1 MKIHMVKS
9 GDTLYELSKKYGV
22 PLQKIIDANP
32 QISDPNQLTVGQKV
46 KIPAEPIQV
55 PNNDQIIHKHVVKQ
69 GDSLWKLSKAWG
81 VTLKDMIDAN
91 PQLKNPNALLVGEV
105 VNIPK
110 VGGVTAESVDG
121 NVNAKTL
128 PGNKTYTGPKE
139 EMTAPIEENVKPEE
153 IAEKPNKEELT
164 APMEENNAQVLPQQL
179 PELPNIPSP
188 PPLPN
193 LSMNQEM
200 PEKTSPN
207 YTLPN
212 VMPVAENQPN
222 VMPMMENKPNVMP
235 AAENQPNV
243 MPAAEKKPAYKKEA
257 IYSEVTHNLFIQY
270 PGPVHEVASY
280 YDMPNAENENL
291 QHAMTENKQKTS
303 YYPGIVQG
311 AEYEPN
317 ANAFPTGVSPAYM
330 PYWENHEH
338 PVAYEPIHVGPAH
351 YQPNEAFPHSVEPA
365 YYHPMHIGH
374 APISPCGCQGV
385 VSPYSGMDP
394 FYDHHY
400 AEPVAAYPNANAMFP
415 NAQVSPVEVYPNQ
428 MPMVSPAEAYPNQM
442 PMVSPAEAHP
452 NQMPMVSP
460 AEAYPNQM
468 PMVSPAEAYPNQMPM
483 VSPAEAYPNQMPM
496 VSPTEAY
503 PNQMPMVS
511 PAEAYTNQMPMV
523 SPAAAYPNQ
532 MPMVSPAEAYPN
544 QMPMVSPA
552 EAYPN
557 FAPMHHYPEMEPAY
571 AHPGMHPH
579 HAYLAP
585 YDWCYP
591 SPYGMGVPS
600 TLGAY
605 EHGGPNAPFVGAAE
619 NAPYWDRNPASAYPA
634 PIGEEEAQATA
645 AINEAAVNEASEVG
659 EFETSDGET
668 SFKKVNTLSESKD
681 KGKANKSKAPA
692 AKKERKSTAA
702 ERSRKNPWING

>member
-121 NVNAKTL
+121 NANAKTI

-139 EMTAPIEENVKPEE
+139 ELTAPIEENVEPEE
-153 IAEKPNKEELT
+153 AEKPNKEELT
-164 APMEENNAQVLPQQL
+164 APMEENKEENNAQVLPQQL

-200 PEKTSPN
+200 PEMTSPN
-207 YTLPN
+207 YTFPN
-212 VMPVAENQPN
+212 VMPIAENQ
-222 VMPMMENKPNVMP
+222 PNVMP

-243 MPAAEKKPAYKKEA
+243 MPIMENKPNIMPAVENQPNVMPAAEKKPTYSKET

-280 YDMPNAENENL
+280 HDMPNAENANL
-291 QHAMTENKQKTS
+291 QHAMQENKQKTP

-311 AEYEPN
+311 TEYEPGPN
-317 ANAFPTGVSPAYM
+317 AYPTGVSPAYA
-330 PYWENHEH
+330 PHWENHEH

-365 YYHPMHIGH
+365 FYHPVPAGI
-374 APISPCGCQGV
+374 APYSPCGCQGV
-385 VSPYSGMDP
+385 VSPYSGVDP
-394 FYDHHY
+394 FYAQPY
-400 AEPVAAYPNANAMFP
+400 SEPIAAYPNANAMFP
-415 NAQVSPVEVYPNQ
+415 NTQVSP
-428 MPMVSPAEAYPNQM
+428 AA
-442 PMVSPAEAHP
+442 
-452 NQMPMVSP
+452 
-460 AEAYPNQM
+460 AYPNQM

-483 VSPAEAYPNQMPM
+483 VSPAEAYPNHMPM
-496 VSPTEAY
+496 VSPAEAYPNHMPMVSPAAAY

-511 PAEAYTNQMPMV
+511 PAEAYPNQMPMV

-557 FAPMHHYPEMEPAY
+557 YAPMTHYPEVDPAY
-571 AHPGMHPH
+571 AYPH
-579 HAYLAP
+579 HAYPTP

-605 EHGGPNAPFVGAAE
+605 EHAGPNAPFVGAAE
-619 NAPYWDRNPASAYPA
+619 NAAYWDRNPAPAYPA
-634 PIGEEEAQATA
+634 PIGEETQATA
-645 AINEAAVNEASEVG
+645 TINEAAVH
-659 EFETSDGET
+659 ETSEAEESEPAADET
-668 SFKKVNTLSESKD
+668 TSKTVKTLSDPKD
-681 KGKANKSKAPA
+681 KAKVNKSKAPA

-702 ERSRKNPWING
+702 DRPRKNPWING

>member
-121 NVNAKTL
+121 NANAKTI

-139 EMTAPIEENVKPEE
+139 ELTAPIEENVKPEE
-153 IAEKPNKEELT
+153 AEKPNKEELT
-164 APMEENNAQVLPQQL
+164 APMEENKEENNAQVLPQQL

-200 PEKTSPN
+200 PEMTSPN
-207 YTLPN
+207 YTFPN
-212 VMPVAENQPN
+212 VMPIAENQPN
-222 VMPMMENKPNVMP
+222 VMPAAENKPNVMP
-235 AAENQPNV
+235 IMENKPNIMPAVENQPNV
-243 MPAAEKKPAYKKEA
+243 MPAAEKKPTYSKET

-280 YDMPNAENENL
+280 HDMPNAENANL
-291 QHAMTENKQKTS
+291 QHAMQENKQKTP

-311 AEYEPN
+311 TEYEPGPN
-317 ANAFPTGVSPAYM
+317 AYPTGVSPAYA
-330 PYWENHEH
+330 PHWENHEH

-365 YYHPMHIGH
+365 FYHPVH
-374 APISPCGCQGV
+374 AGIAPYSPCGCQGV
-385 VSPYSGMDP
+385 VSPYSGVDP
-394 FYDHHY
+394 FYAQPY
-400 AEPVAAYPNANAMFP
+400 SEPIAAYPNANAMFP
-415 NAQVSPVEVYPNQ
+415 NTQ
-428 MPMVSPAEAYPNQM
+428 
-442 PMVSPAEAHP
+442 
-452 NQMPMVSP
+452 
-460 AEAYPNQM
+460 
-468 PMVSPAEAYPNQMPM
+468 
-483 VSPAEAYPNQMPM
+483 
-496 VSPTEAY
+496 
-503 PNQMPMVS
+503 
-511 PAEAYTNQMPMV
+511 V

-557 FAPMHHYPEMEPAY
+557 HMPMVSPAAAYPNQMPMVSPAEAYPNYAPMTHYPEVDPAY
-571 AHPGMHPH
+571 AYPH
-579 HAYLAP
+579 HAYPTP

-591 SPYGMGVPS
+591 SPYGMGFPS

-605 EHGGPNAPFVGAAE
+605 EHAGPNAPFVGAAE
-619 NAPYWDRNPASAYPA
+619 NAAYWDRNPAPAYPA
-634 PIGEEEAQATA
+634 PIGEEVAQATA
-645 AINEAAVNEASEVG
+645 TINEAAVHETSEV
-659 EFETSDGET
+659 EESEPAADETA
-668 SFKKVNTLSESKD
+668 FKKISDPKD
-681 KGKANKSKAPA
+681 KAKVNKSKAPA

-702 ERSRKNPWING
+702 DRPRKNPWING

>member
-121 NVNAKTL
+121 NANAKTI

-139 EMTAPIEENVKPEE
+139 ELTAPIEENVKPEE
-153 IAEKPNKEELT
+153 AEKPNKEELT
-164 APMEENNAQVLPQQL
+164 APMEENKEENNAQVLPQQL

-200 PEKTSPN
+200 PEMTSPN
-207 YTLPN
+207 YTFPN
-212 VMPVAENQPN
+212 VMPIAENQPN
-222 VMPMMENKPNVMP
+222 VMPIMENKPNIMP
-235 AAENQPNV
+235 AVENQPNV
-243 MPAAEKKPAYKKEA
+243 MPAAEKKPTYSKET

-280 YDMPNAENENL
+280 HDMPNAENANL
-291 QHAMTENKQKTS
+291 QHVMQENMQKTP

-311 AEYEPN
+311 TEYEPAPN
-317 ANAFPTGVSPAYM
+317 AYPTSVSPAYA
-330 PYWENHEH
+330 PHWENHEH

-365 YYHPMHIGH
+365 FYHPVH
-374 APISPCGCQGV
+374 AGIAPYSPCGCQGV
-385 VSPYSGMDP
+385 VSPYSGVDP
-394 FYDHHY
+394 FYDHPY
-400 AEPVAAYPNANAMFP
+400 SEPIAAYPNANAMFP
-415 NAQVSPVEVYPNQ
+415 NTQVSP
-428 MPMVSPAEAYPNQM
+428 AAAY
-442 PMVSPAEAHP
+442 P

-496 VSPTEAY
+496 VSP
-503 PNQMPMVS
+503 
-511 PAEAYTNQMPMV
+511 
-523 SPAAAYPNQ
+523 
-532 MPMVSPAEAYPN
+532 AEAYPN
-544 QMPMVSPA
+544 
-552 EAYPN
+552 Y
-557 FAPMHHYPEMEPAY
+557 APMTHYPEVDPAY
-571 AHPGMHPH
+571 AYPH
-579 HAYLAP
+579 HAYPTP

-605 EHGGPNAPFVGAAE
+605 DHAWPNAPFVGAAE
-619 NAPYWDRNPASAYPA
+619 NAAYWDRNPAPAYPA
-634 PIGEEEAQATA
+634 PIGEEVAQATA
-645 AINEAAVNEASEVG
+645 TINEAAVHETSEV
-659 EFETSDGET
+659 EDSEHAADETT
-668 SFKKVNTLSESKD
+668 SKTVKTLSDPKD
-681 KGKANKSKAPA
+681 KAKVNKSKAPA

-702 ERSRKNPWING
+702 DRPRKNPWING

>member
-121 NVNAKTL
+121 NANAKTI

-139 EMTAPIEENVKPEE
+139 ELTAPIEENEEPEE
-153 IAEKPNKEELT
+153 AEKPNKEELT
-164 APMEENNAQVLPQQL
+164 APMEENKEENNAQVLPQQL

-200 PEKTSPN
+200 PEMTSPN
-207 YTLPN
+207 YTFPN
-212 VMPVAENQPN
+212 VMPIAENQPN
-222 VMPMMENKPNVMP
+222 VMPAAENKPNVMP
-235 AAENQPNV
+235 IMENKPNIMPAVENQPNV
-243 MPAAEKKPAYKKEA
+243 MPAAEKKPTYSKET

-280 YDMPNAENENL
+280 HDMPNAENANL
-291 QHAMTENKQKTS
+291 QHAMQENKQKTP

-311 AEYEPN
+311 TEYEPGPN
-317 ANAFPTGVSPAYM
+317 AYPTGVSPAYA
-330 PYWENHEH
+330 PHWENHEH

-365 YYHPMHIGH
+365 FYHPVH
-374 APISPCGCQGV
+374 AGIAPYSPCGCQGV
-385 VSPYSGMDP
+385 VSPYSGVDP
-394 FYDHHY
+394 FYAQPY
-400 AEPVAAYPNANAMFP
+400 SEPIAAYPNANAMFP
-415 NAQVSPVEVYPNQ
+415 NTQ
-428 MPMVSPAEAYPNQM
+428 
-442 PMVSPAEAHP
+442 
-452 NQMPMVSP
+452 
-460 AEAYPNQM
+460 
-468 PMVSPAEAYPNQMPM
+468 
-483 VSPAEAYPNQMPM
+483 
-496 VSPTEAY
+496 
-503 PNQMPMVS
+503 
-511 PAEAYTNQMPMV
+511 V

-557 FAPMHHYPEMEPAY
+557 YAPMTHYPEVDPAY
-571 AHPGMHPH
+571 AYPH
-579 HAYLAP
+579 HAYPTP

-591 SPYGMGVPS
+591 SPYGMGFPS

-605 EHGGPNAPFVGAAE
+605 EHAGPNAPFIGAAE
-619 NAPYWDRNPASAYPA
+619 NAAYWDRNPAPAYSA
-634 PIGEEEAQATA
+634 PIGEEVAQATA
-645 AINEAAVNEASEVG
+645 TINEAAVHETSEV
-659 EFETSDGET
+659 EESEPAADETASKKISDP
-668 SFKKVNTLSESKD
+668 KD
-681 KGKANKSKAPA
+681 KAKVNKSKAPA

-702 ERSRKNPWING
+702 DRPRKNPWING

>member
-121 NVNAKTL
+121 NANAKTI

-139 EMTAPIEENVKPEE
+139 ELTAPIEENVKPEE
-153 IAEKPNKEELT
+153 AEKPNKEELT
-164 APMEENNAQVLPQQL
+164 APMEENKEENNAQVLPQQL

-200 PEKTSPN
+200 PEMTSPN
-207 YTLPN
+207 YTFPN
-212 VMPVAENQPN
+212 VMPIAENQ
-222 VMPMMENKPNVMP
+222 PNVMP

-243 MPAAEKKPAYKKEA
+243 MPIMENKPNIMPAVENQPNVMPAAEKKPTYSKET

-280 YDMPNAENENL
+280 HDMPNAENANL
-291 QHAMTENKQKTS
+291 QHAMQENKQKTP

-311 AEYEPN
+311 TEYEPGPN
-317 ANAFPTGVSPAYM
+317 AYPTGVSPAYA
-330 PYWENHEH
+330 PHWENHEH

-365 YYHPMHIGH
+365 FYHPVH
-374 APISPCGCQGV
+374 AGIAPYSPCGCQGV
-385 VSPYSGMDP
+385 VSPYSGVDP
-394 FYDHHY
+394 FYAQPY
-400 AEPVAAYPNANAMFP
+400 SEPIAAYPNANAMFP
-415 NAQVSPVEVYPNQ
+415 NTQ
-428 MPMVSPAEAYPNQM
+428 
-442 PMVSPAEAHP
+442 
-452 NQMPMVSP
+452 VSP

-483 VSPAEAYPNQMPM
+483 VSPAEAYPN
-496 VSPTEAY
+496 Y
-503 PNQMPMVS
+503 
-511 PAEAYTNQMPMV
+511 
-523 SPAAAYPNQ
+523 
-532 MPMVSPAEAYPN
+532 
-544 QMPMVSPA
+544 
-552 EAYPN
+552 
-557 FAPMHHYPEMEPAY
+557 APMTHYPEVDPAY
-571 AHPGMHPH
+571 AYPH
-579 HAYLAP
+579 HAYPTP

-605 EHGGPNAPFVGAAE
+605 DHAGPNAPFVGAAE
-619 NAPYWDRNPASAYPA
+619 NAAYWDRNPAPAYPA
-634 PIGEEEAQATA
+634 PIGEEETQATA
-645 AINEAAVNEASEVG
+645 TINEAAVHETSEV
-659 EFETSDGET
+659 EESEPAADETASKKISD
-668 SFKKVNTLSESKD
+668 LKD
-681 KGKANKSKAPA
+681 KAKVNKSKAPA
-692 AKKERKSTAA
+692 AKKERKSTVAD
-702 ERSRKNPWING
+702 RPRKNPWING

>member
-121 NVNAKTL
+121 NANAKTI

-139 EMTAPIEENVKPEE
+139 ELTAPIEENVEPEE
-153 IAEKPNKEELT
+153 AEKPNKEELT
-164 APMEENNAQVLPQQL
+164 APMEENKEENNAQVLPQQL

-200 PEKTSPN
+200 PEMTSPN
-207 YTLPN
+207 YTFPN
-212 VMPVAENQPN
+212 VMPIAENQPN
-222 VMPMMENKPNVMP
+222 VMPAAENKPNVMP
-235 AAENQPNV
+235 IMENKPNIMPAVENQPNV
-243 MPAAEKKPAYKKEA
+243 MPAAEKKPTYSKET

-280 YDMPNAENENL
+280 HDMPNAENANL
-291 QHAMTENKQKTS
+291 QHAMQENMQKTP

-311 AEYEPN
+311 TEYEPGPN
-317 ANAFPTGVSPAYM
+317 AYPTGVSPAYA
-330 PYWENHEH
+330 PHWENHEH

-365 YYHPMHIGH
+365 FYHPVH
-374 APISPCGCQGV
+374 AGIAPYSPCGCQGV
-385 VSPYSGMDP
+385 VSPYSGVDP
-394 FYDHHY
+394 FYAQPY
-400 AEPVAAYPNANAMFP
+400 SEPIAAYPNANAMFP
-415 NAQVSPVEVYPNQ
+415 NTQVSP
-428 MPMVSPAEAYPNQM
+428 AA
-442 PMVSPAEAHP
+442 
-452 NQMPMVSP
+452 
-460 AEAYPNQM
+460 AYPNQM

-496 VSPTEAY
+496 VSP
-503 PNQMPMVS
+503 
-511 PAEAYTNQMPMV
+511 
-523 SPAAAYPNQ
+523 AAAYPNQ

-544 QMPMVSPA
+544 
-552 EAYPN
+552 Y
-557 FAPMHHYPEMEPAY
+557 APMTHYPEVDPAY
-571 AHPGMHPH
+571 AYPH
-579 HAYLAP
+579 HAYPTP

-591 SPYGMGVPS
+591 SPYGMGFPS

-605 EHGGPNAPFVGAAE
+605 EQAGPNAPFVGAAE
-619 NAPYWDRNPASAYPA
+619 NAAYWDRNPAPAYPA
-634 PIGEEEAQATA
+634 PIGEEVAQATA
-645 AINEAAVNEASEVG
+645 TINEAAVHETSEV
-659 EFETSDGET
+659 EESEPAADETASKKISDP
-668 SFKKVNTLSESKD
+668 KD
-681 KGKANKSKAPA
+681 KAKVNKSKAPA

-702 ERSRKNPWING
+702 DRPRKNPWING